1 MNRSLQLSIICV
13 FGLLYTISA
22 VFSEDTK
29 ELSAI
34 KAAQEWLAIVDA
46 ENYAESWETAADY
59 FKNSISLQQW
69 EQTISAARKPLG
81 KVLYRKLKSK
91 QLVTELPGVPDGE
104 YVVIQYETSFENKK
118 SAVETITPM
127 LGKDGKWKVSG
138 YYIR

>member
-59 FKNSISLQQW
+59 FKNSITLQQW

-118 SAVETITPM
+118 TAVETITPM